1 MRITQKT
8 LIDYNQ
14 IDSVIRIQSF
24 VGDKDYARRLLNVK
38 QDIARVYGRMSPNY
52 SVLATVYDDKITIV
66 EVVPHNYKL

>member
-24 VGDKDYARRLLNVK
+24 VGDKYYARRLLSVK

-52 SVLATVYDDKITIV
+52 SVLATVYDDKITTV

>member
-24 VGDKDYARRLLNVK
+24 VGDKDYARRLLSVK
-38 QDIARVYGRMSPNY
+38 QDIARVYGRMSPLRSYPIITSCN
-52 SVLATVYDDKITIV
+52 ATPKFAITY
-66 EVVPHNYKL
+66 NS

>member
-14 IDSVIRIQSF
+14 IDTAIRIQSF

-52 SVLATVYDDKITIV
+52 SVLATVYDDKITTV

>member
-14 IDSVIRIQSF
+14 IDSVIQIQSF
-24 VGDKDYARRLLNVK
+24 VGNKDYARRLLNVK

-52 SVLATVYDDKITIV
+52 SVLATVYDDKITTV

>member
-14 IDSVIRIQSF
+14 IDSVIRIHDF
-24 VGDKDYARRLLNVK
+24 VGGEDYERRLLNVK
-38 QDIARVYGRMSPNY
+38 QDIARVYGRMAPNY
-52 SVLATVYDDKITIV
+52 SVLATVYDDIFTTV